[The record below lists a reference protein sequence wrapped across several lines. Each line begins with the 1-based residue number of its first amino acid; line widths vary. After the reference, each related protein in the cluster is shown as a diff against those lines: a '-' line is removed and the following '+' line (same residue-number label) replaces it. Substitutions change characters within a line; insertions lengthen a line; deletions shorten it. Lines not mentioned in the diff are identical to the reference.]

1 MRFTFEEE
9 CPGGNEVELIKS
21 QKLESG
27 FLAAP
32 VMQKHTRLYSDKL
45 HVSVDSKQR
54 GP

>member
-9 CPGGNEVELIKS
+9 CPGGNEVELTKS

-32 VMQKHTRLYSDKL
+32 EYAKAYKAIL
-45 HVSVDSKQR
+45 
-54 GP
+54 